1 MSAKDTLGNAPGLK
15 EHEAKQN
22 RVAHS
27 SPNRPNGI
35 AACCDALNE
44 HRVNCNTYKNQQPL
58 KAHGKQGLDVVL
70 SGAAK
75 LPVGKRS
82 NGDGGQTGQQIDFQ
96 HSAIYQNE
104 NDNSHRL
111 HREAN
116 ERRLQPQ
123 PQKWPQVH
131 RLQRGFQF
139 GKHIRRNIGRA
150 LNEPACLRDN
160 ALRHI
165 EHTSILNSDVSLD
178 LERILQENVLLEEEG
193 SEDADTAD
201 SDAADSESA
210 TASLAKEI
218 TGKKIRPASKLQ
230 ESCTLDGISRDFT
243 DLTVNPSSPA
253 AIQLDTATSRLYQRV
268 YLIFALTAD
277 SDGTLT
283 VSQNSDM
290 VYQIPFT
297 AGEKKNVQIA
307 ISISSD
313 SVNFSCEKKSCRITD
328 LALLGSVKT
337 ISAYTGAQIAFD
349 ENTEKDQISGTVTTE
364 NAGFLFLPIP
374 YSKNVKAYVDGIKT
388 DVLRADACFVCVPV
402 GSGEHTFAFY
412 RK

>member
-1 MSAKDTLGNAPGLK
+1 MISDKTDSSSDKNTKKAKNKVLGHLLSLFFGILLGGLLCLLLVVAARHMGLISFGEADSFYDTAVSYYS
-15 EHEAKQN
+15 E
-22 RVAHS
+22 
-27 SPNRPNGI
+27 
-35 AACCDALNE
+35 
-44 HRVNCNTYKNQQPL
+44 
-58 KAHGKQGLDVVL
+58 
-70 SGAAK
+70 
-75 LPVGKRS
+75 
-82 NGDGGQTGQQIDFQ
+82 
-96 HSAIYQNE
+96 
-104 NDNSHRL
+104 
-111 HREAN
+111 
-116 ERRLQPQ
+116 
-123 PQKWPQVH
+123 
-131 RLQRGFQF
+131 QF
-139 GKHIRRNIGRA
+139 GDAASAQSQDPPSFARFYTRA
-150 LNEPACLRDN
+150 AD
-160 ALRHI
+160 
-165 EHTSILNSDVSLD
+165 TSILNSDVSLD
-178 LERILQENVLLEEEG
+178 LERILQENVLLEGEG

-201 SDAADSESA
+201 SDTADSESA

-253 AIQLDTATSRLYQRV
+253 AIQRV
-268 YLIFALTAD
+268 YLTFTLQ
-277 SDGTLT
+277 SDANGTLN
-283 VSQNSDM
+283 VLQSSDLQ
-290 VYQIPFT
+290 YWIPFT

-313 SVNFSCEKKSCRITD
+313 SVNFSCEKESCRITD

-349 ENTEKDQISGTVTTE
+349 ENTEKEQISGTVTTE

>member
-1 MSAKDTLGNAPGLK
+1 MPILLIPTLRIRK
-15 EHEAKQN
+15 
-22 RVAHS
+22 V
-27 SPNRPNGI
+27 RP
-35 AACCDALNE
+35 L
-44 HRVNCNTYKNQQPL
+44 PL
-58 KAHGKQGLDVVL
+58 Q
-70 SGAAK
+70 
-75 LPVGKRS
+75 KRS
-82 NGDGGQTGQQIDFQ
+82 
-96 HSAIYQNE
+96 
-104 NDNSHRL
+104 
-111 HREAN
+111 
-116 ERRLQPQ
+116 P
-123 PQKWPQVH
+123 
-131 RLQRGFQF
+131 
-139 GKHIRRNIGRA
+139 
-150 LNEPACLRDN
+150 
-160 ALRHI
+160 
-165 EHTSILNSDVSLD
+165 
-178 LERILQENVLLEEEG
+178 
-193 SEDADTAD
+193 
-201 SDAADSESA
+201 
-210 TASLAKEI
+210 
-218 TGKKIRPASKLQ
+218 GKKIRPASKLQ

-243 DLTVNPSSPA
+243 DLTVNSSSPA

-313 SVNFSCEKKSCRITD
+313 SVNFSCEKESCRITD

-374 YSKNVKAYVDGIKT
+374 YSNNVKAYVDGIKT
-388 DVLRADACFVCVPV
+388 DVLRANACFVCVPV
-402 GSGEHTFAFY
+402 GSGEHTFEFY

>member
-1 MSAKDTLGNAPGLK
+1 MGLISFGEADSFYDTAVSYYS
-15 EHEAKQN
+15 E
-22 RVAHS
+22 
-27 SPNRPNGI
+27 
-35 AACCDALNE
+35 
-44 HRVNCNTYKNQQPL
+44 
-58 KAHGKQGLDVVL
+58 
-70 SGAAK
+70 
-75 LPVGKRS
+75 
-82 NGDGGQTGQQIDFQ
+82 
-96 HSAIYQNE
+96 
-104 NDNSHRL
+104 
-111 HREAN
+111 
-116 ERRLQPQ
+116 
-123 PQKWPQVH
+123 
-131 RLQRGFQF
+131 QF
-139 GKHIRRNIGRA
+139 GDAASAQSQDPPSFARFYTRA
-150 LNEPACLRDN
+150 AD
-160 ALRHI
+160 
-165 EHTSILNSDVSLD
+165 TSILNSDVSLD
-178 LERILQENVLLEEEG
+178 LERILQENVLLEGEG

-201 SDAADSESA
+201 SDTADSESA

-253 AIQLDTATSRLYQRV
+253 AIELDTATSRLYQRV
-268 YLIFALTAD
+268 YLTFTLQ
-277 SDGTLT
+277 SDANGTLN
-283 VSQNSDM
+283 VLQSSDLQ
-290 VYQIPFT
+290 YWIPFT

-313 SVNFSCEKKSCRITD
+313 SVNFSCEKESCRITD

-337 ISAYTGAQIAFD
+337 IS
-349 ENTEKDQISGTVTTE
+349 EKDQISGTVTTE